1 VSGVVA
7 PAAAHR
13 RADAS
18 GVLAVAAAHRR
29 GEQDVHDTVE
39 TLIAALT
46 APGDPAIWISLVP
59 ADALRARAAVLAA
72 GSQELPLLG
81 VPFAVKDNIDAEGL
95 PTTAGC
101 PSYAY
106 TPARSAA
113 VVARLLA
120 AGAILVG
127 KTNLDQFAT
136 GLVGT
141 RSPHGACA
149 SVASAE
155 HISGGSSSG
164 SAVAVARDLVAF
176 ALGTDTAGSGRVPA
190 AFNGIVGLKPT
201 LGRLSVDG
209 VVPACR
215 TLDCVSI
222 FTRGAADAAAV
233 LAVAE
238 GFDAG
243 DPFSR
248 RPEPGPAGRPAVIGV
263 PRADDLAAL
272 EDGPMRRAW
281 EAAVVRAAGVAE
293 LVEVDLSAFRE
304 VAQLLYAGPWVA
316 ERYAAVGAFLERG
329 GADVDPAVRQIVL
342 GGAALTAADAY
353 RGGYRLAELRREAEA
368 VWEHVDALLVP
379 TVPRHPTHAELAADP
394 VGVNAELGVW
404 TNFVNLLDLAALAVP
419 ATVRIDGLPFGVTF
433 VAPAWSDAAL
443 LRLATA
449 WERADCDVVDV
460 AVVGAHLSGMA
471 RNHELLALG
480 ARLVQATRT
489 APDYRLFDLGDG
501 TGRPGMVRDKADGA
515 SIDLEVWRLATP
527 AFGRFVASIAAPL
540 AIGTVE
546 LEDGSTVKGFLCE
559 AHAVADA
566 TEITACGGWRAY
578 LTGTSV

>member
-1 VSGVVA
+1 MARGGRVNGVVA
-7 PAAAHR
+7 
-13 RADAS
+13 
-18 GVLAVAAAHRR
+18 LAAAHRR
-29 GEQDVHDTVE
+29 GERDVHVTVE
-39 TLIAALT
+39 ALITALD
-46 APGDPAIWISLVP
+46 APGDPATWIARVP
-59 ADALRARAAVLAA
+59 AGALRARAAELAA
-72 GSQELPLLG
+72 GPQDLPLLG

-106 TPARSAA
+106 APARSAP
-113 VVARLLA
+113 VVARLLE
-120 AGAILVG
+120 AGAILAG
-127 KTNLDQFAT
+127 KTNMDQFAT

-141 RSPHGACA
+141 RSPHGACS

-155 HISGGSSSG
+155 HIAGGSSSG
-164 SAVAVARDLVAF
+164 SAVAVARGLVAF

-190 AFNGIVGLKPT
+190 AFNGVVGLKPT

-222 FTRGAADAAAV
+222 FTRDAADAVAV

-238 GFDAG
+238 GFEAG

-248 RPEPGPAGRPAVIGV
+248 RPQPGPTGRPATIGV

-281 EAAVVRAAGVAE
+281 EAAVVRATGLAE
-293 LVEVDLSAFRE
+293 LVEVDLSAFLE
-304 VAQLLYAGPWVA
+304 VAQLLYAGPWIA
-316 ERYAAVGAFLERG
+316 ERYAAVGAFLERA
-329 GADVDPAVRQIVL
+329 GADVDPAVREIVL
-342 GGAALTAADAY
+342 GGAALTAADAF
-353 RGGYRLAELRREAEA
+353 RGVYRLAELRRRAET
-368 VWEHVDALLVP
+368 VWEDVDALLVP
-379 TVPRHPTHAELAADP
+379 TVPRHPTHAEVAADP

-404 TNFVNLLDLAALAVP
+404 TNFVNLLDLAAIAVP
-419 ATVRIDGLPFGVTF
+419 ATVRDDGLPFGVTF

-449 WERADCDVVDV
+449 WEHTHVDAVDV

-480 ARLVQATRT
+480 ARLVRATRT
-489 APDYRLFDLGDG
+489 APGYRLFDLGDG
-501 TGRPGMVRDKADGA
+501 TGRPGMLRDDDGGA
-515 SIDLEVWRLATP
+515 SIDLELWRLDTT

-540 AIGTVE
+540 TMGTVE
-546 LEDGSTVKGFLCE
+546 LEDGSTVKGFLSE
-559 AHAVADA
+559 PHAVADA
-566 TEITACGGWRAY
+566 DATEVTACGGWRAY
-578 LTGTSV
+578 REGAPV

>member
-1 VSGVVA
+1 MNGVVA
-7 PAAAHR
+7 
-13 RADAS
+13 
-18 GVLAVAAAHRR
+18 LAAAHRR
-29 GEQDVHDTVE
+29 GERDVHDTVE
-39 TLIAALT
+39 TLIAALD
-46 APGDPAIWISLVP
+46 APGDPATWISLVP
-59 ADALRARAAVLAA
+59 ADALRARAAALAA
-72 GSQELPLLG
+72 GPQDLPLLG

-106 TPARSAA
+106 APERSAA
-113 VVARLLA
+113 VVARLLS

-127 KTNLDQFAT
+127 KTNMDQFAT

-141 RSPHGACA
+141 RSPYGGCG

-164 SAVAVARDLVAF
+164 SAVAVARGLVAF
-176 ALGTDTAGSGRVPA
+176 SLGTDTAGSGRVPA
-190 AFNGIVGLKPT
+190 AFNGVVGLKPT
-201 LGRLSVDG
+201 LGRLSTDG

-215 TLDCVSI
+215 TLDCVSV
-222 FTRGAADAAAV
+222 FTRDAADAAAV

-248 RPEPGPAGRPAVIGV
+248 RPQPGPAGRPATIGV
-263 PRADDLAAL
+263 PLADDLAAL

-281 EAAVVRAAGVAE
+281 EAAVVRATGLAE
-293 LVEVDLSAFRE
+293 LVEVDLSAFLE

-329 GADVDPAVRQIVL
+329 GADIDPTVREIVL
-342 GGAALTAADAY
+342 GGAALTAPDAF
-353 RGGYRLAELRREAEA
+353 RGAYRLAELRRRAET
-368 VWEHVDALLVP
+368 VWEDADALLVP
-379 TVPRHPTHAELAADP
+379 TVPRHPTHAEVAADP

-404 TNFVNLLDLAALAVP
+404 TNFVNLLDLAAIAVP
-419 ATVRIDGLPFGVTF
+419 ASAREDGLPFGVTF

-449 WERADCDVVDV
+449 WERAEADAIDV
-460 AVVGAHLSGMA
+460 AVVGAHLSGMT

-480 ARLVQATRT
+480 ARLMHAMRT
-489 APDYRLFDLGDG
+489 APTYRLFDLDDG
-501 TGRPGMVRDKADGA
+501 TGRPGMVRGDGGGA
-515 SIDLEVWRLATP
+515 SIDLEVWRLDIA
-527 AFGRFVASIAAPL
+527 AFGRFAASIAAPL

-559 AHAVADA
+559 AHAVAGA
-566 TEITACGGWRAY
+566 TEVTACGGWRAY
-578 LTGTSV
+578 RAGAPL